1 MAFGKSR
8 NLQQREKQL
17 VLEQEG
23 SMWIHQEAGI
33 ASYASLRIARI
44 VGPVNLSSKEE
55 EEEEEEEE
63 CRAEKKQTSEK
74 KRKLSCI
81 ALEHLA

>member
-55 EEEEEEEE
+55 EEEEE
-63 CRAEKKQTSEK
+63 CRAEKKQTSEQ

>member
-55 EEEEEEEE
+55 EEEEE

>member
-55 EEEEEEEE
+55 EEEEEE

>member
-55 EEEEEEEE
+55 EEEEEEE

>member
-1 MAFGKSR
+1 
-8 NLQQREKQL
+8 
-17 VLEQEG
+17 
-23 SMWIHQEAGI
+23 MWIHQEAGI

-55 EEEEEEEE
+55 EEEEEEE